1 MSSSTVNNFN
11 LPFEPAAAD
20 IARIAPEPESR
31 LSSVF
36 SSLGSVA
43 SGLLT
48 AGANSLV
55 GSDYSALITAQL
67 QAQREMQV
75 VSMVSNVE
83 KSKHETQMAAIR
95 NVRVS

>member
-1 MSSSTVNNFN
+1 MSTSSIGN
-11 LPFEPAAAD
+11 LNVPFEPTAE
-20 IARIAPEPESR
+20 ISRIAPEPQSS

-36 SSLGSVA
+36 SGFGTVA
-43 SGLLT
+43 SSLISASADSL
-48 AGANSLV
+48 AGA
-55 GSDYSALITAQL
+55 DYSALIGAQL

-75 VSMVSNVE
+75 VSMVSNIE